1 MRPSLDCAKLNEP
14 RQIAGLDFKLVVAVM
29 VFFGMAALMFRA
41 PFVLVLPIGFLAF
54 LRGPGKKDSAFIAVH
69 LRHRAQ
75 KQRYSPAYIA
85 TKNQSNPRPAGFNRL
100 MMT

>member
-1 MRPSLDCAKLNEP
+1 MRQSLDCAKLNEP

-29 VFFGMAALMFRA
+29 AFFGMAALMYRA
-41 PFVLVLPIGFLAF
+41 PLVLVLPITFLAF

-85 TKNQSNPRPAGFNRL
+85 KKNQSNPRPVGFNRL